1 MVLTTIFNHNAH
13 LLMLYMVIIMTIALL
28 GVSNQFK
35 RNSSRG
41 LKLRQTIFLAF
52 LLAMFP
58 IQSGDFVYST
68 LILQKGHNF
77 QHLELFYQGLWLLC
91 RDVVIW
97 RLVVFGGAI
106 LILSC
111 TIQLLHVN
119 HRFASFI
126 FVITEMFMFG
136 AMRNTFG
143 LMLMFFSIAL
153 IFSPGNFKKKT
164 FFILLAGL
172 GLFGCTF
179 LHKSMWLYVSLLPF
193 ALIPFGKRAVK
204 WSLVVFPF
212 IYSSIFICTQWFLST
227 FADAETQQHASYYT
241 DSEMATTMVKT
252 INDIIKQIC
261 YIYLMSI
268 AIKRLL
274 NDQNKSPLIFKFLM
288 RYSFILVY
296 IGFLF
301 YGQTTAGW
309 LYSRFVGAGEMTFM
323 FVMMYF
329 FYIYPRK
336 KGVKLAFAGLI
347 YYIIYQILYVTT
359 YASGHYIERF
369 NSITM

>member
-1 MVLTTIFNHNAH
+1 
-13 LLMLYMVIIMTIALL
+13 MLYMVIIMTIALF
-28 GVSNQFK
+28 GVCNQFK

-41 LKLRQTIFLAF
+41 LKLKGTIFLAF

-77 QHLELFYQGLWLLC
+77 QHLELFYQALWLLC
-91 RDVVIW
+91 RDIVVW
-97 RLVVFGGAI
+97 RFVVFGGAI
-106 LILSC
+106 LLLAL

-119 HRFASFI
+119 HRFACFI

-143 LMLMFFSIAL
+143 LMLMFFSVAL
-153 IFSPGNFKKKT
+153 LFIPGDFLKKT
-164 FFILLAGL
+164 FFILLASI

-179 LHKSMWLYVSLLPF
+179 LHRSMWLYVGLLPL
-193 ALIPFGKRAVK
+193 ALIPFGKRTVK
-204 WSLVVFPF
+204 WSLFIFPF
-212 IYSSIFICTQWFLST
+212 FYSSIFIFAQWFLNT
-227 FADAETQQHASYYT
+227 FTDAETQQHASYYT
-241 DSEMATTMVKT
+241 DSEMATTLVKT

-268 AIKRLL
+268 AIKNLL
-274 NDQNKSPLIFKFLM
+274 NDKNKSPLVFKFFM

-329 FYIYPRK
+329 FYTYPRK

-347 YYIIYQILYVTT
+347 YYIIYQILYITT
-359 YASGHYIERF
+359 YASGNYIERF
-369 NSITM
+369 NSITL